1 MTICVQYLNS
11 LRKKKKKINELLPL
25 HNVQYEKNTDLSG
38 RPIRKKMRLP
48 VVQYGKNNVR
58 SHILNGCF

>member
-1 MTICVQYLNS
+1 MS
-11 LRKKKKKINELLPL
+11 KIKELLPL

-38 RPIRKKMRLP
+38 RPIRLP

-58 SHILNGCF
+58 SHVLNGCF